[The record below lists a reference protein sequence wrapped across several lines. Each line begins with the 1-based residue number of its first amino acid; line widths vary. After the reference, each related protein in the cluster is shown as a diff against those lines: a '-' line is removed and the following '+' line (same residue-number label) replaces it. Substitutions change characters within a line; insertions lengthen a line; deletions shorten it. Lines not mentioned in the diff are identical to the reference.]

1 MYFSAGKT
9 GLIDHLFNGY
19 GNLFFYCMFR
29 KNLWYIQ
36 RKFKKK
42 DAWKHLF
49 LRNHLNARGIKL
61 GNFAF
66 YDMHCLFLA
75 SLSDSP

>member
-9 GLIDHLFNGY
+9 GHLIICLAGMVNY
-19 GNLFFYCMFR
+19 FFIACFEKILGTFR
-29 KNLWYIQ
+29 ESLKKN
-36 RKFKKK
+36 
-42 DAWKHLF
+42 AWKNLF